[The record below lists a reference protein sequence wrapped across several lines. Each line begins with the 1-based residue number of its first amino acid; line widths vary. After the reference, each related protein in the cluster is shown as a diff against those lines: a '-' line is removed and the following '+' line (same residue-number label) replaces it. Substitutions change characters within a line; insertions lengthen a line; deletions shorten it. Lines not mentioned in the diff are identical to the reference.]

1 MLFMFFIFLK
11 GYLIMVTKLNAS
23 VVSLNGVKAV
33 SSEDGGRR
41 YMEWWWSPYKME
53 SWEIPSVVDGEE
65 GILLIKQ

>member
-1 MLFMFFIFLK
+1 
-11 GYLIMVTKLNAS
+11 MVTKLNAS

-53 SWEIPSVVDGEE
+53 SWEIQSVVDGEE